1 VEYLRWLQQ
10 QSHLFLRPSYTQANI
25 AELLNSNNDN
35 NIVDE
40 YDELTRHRPT
50 GAWPVPKL
58 RGEYFFHTSIIYG
71 F

>member
-40 YDELTRHRPT
+40 YDELT
-50 GAWPVPKL
+50 
-58 RGEYFFHTSIIYG
+58 
-71 F
+71 